1 MNSTQTKV
9 LKEENRRLREAL
21 GTIVHEI
28 NEALEHFVEE
38 NTFTEIRAI
47 AQEALGWEE
56 SQMENKATN
65 EELLRQQLERL
76 SEVSAH
82 AKSVEELVA
91 ITLAMTEVYKA
102 LSNNQMIQVTPLIA
116 GEAID

>member
-1 MNSTQTKV
+1 
-9 LKEENRRLREAL
+9 
-21 GTIVHEI
+21 
-28 NEALEHFVEE
+28 
-38 NTFTEIRAI
+38 
-47 AQEALGWEE
+47 
-56 SQMENKATN
+56 MENKAIN

-102 LSNNQMIQVTPLIA
+102 LSNNQMIQVTPLIN
-116 GEAID
+116 GEAIN